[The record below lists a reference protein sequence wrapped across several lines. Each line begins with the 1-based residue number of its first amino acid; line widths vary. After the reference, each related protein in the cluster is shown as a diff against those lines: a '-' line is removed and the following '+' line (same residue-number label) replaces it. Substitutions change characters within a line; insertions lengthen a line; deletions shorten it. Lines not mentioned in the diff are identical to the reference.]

1 MSVVTTVLVFLL
13 AVVVTAFTARL
24 LPVRI
29 PLPILQ
35 IGAGAMLATFG
46 FQATFEPQVFLLLFI
61 PPLLFL
67 DGWRI
72 PKGAFFRDW
81 KPILALAI
89 GLVIF
94 TVVGIGWLVTW
105 LIPAIPVAVAFALA
119 AILSPTDPVSVSAA
133 TAATPLPARVTH
145 LLEGESLLNDATG
158 LVCFS
163 FAVTAAVTGQF
174 SLAEASL
181 SFVKVAGGG
190 LLVGLVVTGLI
201 GRANRWLVR
210 RAGEEPGIQ
219 ILVSLL
225 MPFAAYLA
233 AEQFHF
239 SGILAAA
246 AAGLAMHYG
255 EFSGKPLAATR
266 MQRTAVWDTVH
277 TALTGTIFVLLGAQL
292 PALALALPEVAAN
305 TGGNTTLGFVADIV
319 LITAALMALRF
330 AWVWVSIRLTLFHAA
345 KRGERLAPP
354 PTRLV
359 AAMAVAG
366 VRGAITLAG
375 ILTLPVLLP
384 DGAAFPAREAA
395 ISIAVGV
402 ILLSL
407 LVASFGLPL
416 LASNMH
422 GSLPE
427 PVKDNAEA
435 HARLVAAEAA
445 LHCIDTAASQ
455 PLSDA
460 VVEASRAQAIVTVR
474 DVYQRQIDYG
484 DASGEA
490 AQEIARVADAERT
503 LRIAA
508 LRAERD
514 ALFRL
519 HRSLA
524 IDDELH
530 RNLVHEIDLH
540 EERLT
545 VASRP

>member
-1 MSVVTTVLVFLL
+1 MPTL
-13 AVVVTAFTARL
+13 AK
-24 LPVRI
+24 P
-29 PLPILQ
+29 
-35 IGAGAMLATFG
+35 AT
-46 FQATFEPQVFLLLFI
+46 
-61 PPLLFL
+61 
-67 DGWRI
+67 
-72 PKGAFFRDW
+72 
-81 KPILALAI
+81 
-89 GLVIF
+89 
-94 TVVGIGWLVTW
+94 
-105 LIPAIPVAVAFALA
+105 
-119 AILSPTDPVSVSAA
+119 SAA

-163 FAVTAAVTGQF
+163 FAVTAALTGHF

-190 LLVGLVVTGLI
+190 LLVGLVVTGVI

-233 AEQFHF
+233 AERFHF

-427 PVKDNAEA
+427 PVKNNAEA

-445 LHCIDTAASQ
+445 LHCIDMAASH

-460 VVEASRAQAIVTVR
+460 VAEASRAQALVTVR

-490 AQEIARVADAERT
+490 AQEIARVAEAERT

-519 HRSLA
+519 HRGLA

-530 RNLVHEIDLH
+530 RNLVHEIDLL
-540 EERLT
+540 EERLA